1 MLTITPIPAFSDNYI
16 WMGVLDDR
24 AWVVDPGD
32 AAPVLAMLQSRGL
45 TLDTILITHHHFDH
59 TGGVNELKA
68 ATQCRVVGPNNP
80 KISDIDEVVVDG
92 DRTTVL
98 GVEFEVLEVP
108 GHTLDHIA
116 YYNQSESILFC
127 GDTLFVGGCGRVFEG
142 TFSMMQGS
150 LAKLKAL
157 PATTKVYCTHEYTL
171 ANLAFAQKVE
181 PDNAVLAEHARNCA
195 ALRERDIP
203 TVPSSIEVECA
214 INPFLR
220 WDSDEIIAN
229 LVENRQL
236 DSRTPADVFAAVRGW
251 KDEG

>member
-1 MLTITPIPAFSDNYI
+1 MLTITAIPAFSDNYI
-16 WMGVLDDR
+16 WMGVRDDR

-32 AAPVLAMLQSRGL
+32 ANPVMAVLQARGL
-45 TLDTILITHHHFDH
+45 ILDTILITHHHFDH
-59 TGGVNELKA
+59 TGGVNELKV

-80 KISDIDEVVVDG
+80 KISDIDEVAVDG
-92 DRTTVL
+92 DCVDVL
-98 GVEFEVLEVP
+98 GVELDVLEVP

-116 YYNQSESILFC
+116 YYNQSESVLFC

-142 TFSMMQGS
+142 TFPMMQGS

-157 PATTKVYCTHEYTL
+157 PPTTKVYCTHEYTL

-181 PDNAVLAEHARNCA
+181 PNNAVLAEHARNCA
-195 ALRERDIP
+195 ALRDRNIP
-203 TVPSSIEVECA
+203 TVPSSIEVERA

-220 WDSDEIIAN
+220 WDSDEIVTN
-229 LVENRQL
+229 LMENRQL
-236 DSRTPADVFAAVRGW
+236 DSRAPTDVFAAVRGW

>member
-1 MLTITPIPAFSDNYI
+1 
-16 WMGVLDDR
+16 
-24 AWVVDPGD
+24 
-32 AAPVLAMLQSRGL
+32 
-45 TLDTILITHHHFDH
+45 
-59 TGGVNELKA
+59 
-68 ATQCRVVGPNNP
+68 
-80 KISDIDEVVVDG
+80 
-92 DRTTVL
+92 
-98 GVEFEVLEVP
+98 
-108 GHTLDHIA
+108 
-116 YYNQSESILFC
+116 
-127 GDTLFVGGCGRVFEG
+127 
-142 TFSMMQGS
+142 MMQGS

-157 PATTKVYCTHEYTL
+157 PPATKVYCTHEYTL

-181 PDNAVLAEHARNCA
+181 PDNAVLVEHARNCA

-236 DSRTPADVFAAVRGW
+236 DSRTPCDVFAAVRGW